1 MMVFATEQELKSN
14 LDYYLNE
21 MTSGREV
28 IIERDGEQIGRLVPQ
43 GKVMQSLTESLV
55 GILSKDFNF
64 DEECEK
70 VLRKKYGIA
79 D

>member
-64 DEECEK
+64 DEEREK

>member
-64 DEECEK
+64 DEEREK
-70 VLRKKYGIA
+70 MLRKKYGIA

>member
-1 MMVFATEQELKSN
+1 MVFATEQELKTN

-21 MTSGREV
+21 MTSGNEV
-28 IIERDGEQIGRLVPQ
+28 IIERNGEQIGRLVPQ

-55 GILSKDFNF
+55 GMLKNDFNL
-64 DEECEK
+64 DEEREK